1 MRAPFAASVRE
12 ERRGT
17 MYIVR
22 VGSGRDEMRKTMYIV
37 EVEAGESK
45 GVRTRM

>member
-1 MRAPFAASVRE
+1 
-12 ERRGT
+12 
-17 MYIVR
+17 MYIAG

-37 EVEAGESK
+37 SVEAGESK